1 MAEAPAHAPAA
12 AAEQEE
18 VATHAAAPAPAEPAV
33 AASMEE
39 QPASAVP
46 ALYVGDLHEDATD
59 EDLFDAFSKV
69 GTVTSVR
76 LCRDNVTNRSLR
88 YGYVNYLS
96 QADGTR
102 VITLDHDL
110 LLSISRSLS

>member
-1 MAEAPAHAPAA
+1 MAEAP

-18 VATHAAAPAPAEPAV
+18 VATHAAAPASAEPAAV
-33 AASMEE
+33 AASVEA
-39 QPASAVP
+39 QPAASAVP

-76 LCRDNVTNRSLR
+76 ICRDNVTNKSLR

-96 QADGTR
+96 QADGTCA
-102 VITLDHDL
+102 
-110 LLSISRSLS
+110 SSGS